1 VTGLSSKTPRHGSA
15 KDKHKDRIGPSFD
28 LALLVDEEA
37 PEPRRQGEWRRLF
50 RHFDPRLRSY
60 FGQRV
65 ADGDELDDLVAELWR
80 RVFLYVGR
88 LKSANALWPW
98 MIQIGVNLMRDL
110 GSQGVRREGRRVSLD
125 ELTAA
130 ELQDM
135 VVPRVVD
142 RPDTG
147 PHGEHLK
154 GILKTLSAV
163 DRELLELYAIDELT
177 HAEIATRL
185 NLPGAA
191 ASRKR
196 LQRLRSY
203 VLDRLRKTAGG
214 NNVHEGH
221 AQGGET

>member
-1 VTGLSSKTPRHGSA
+1 MKGLPSKKPRRRSA
-15 KDKHKDRIGPSFD
+15 KDVDRIGPPFD
-28 LALLVDEEA
+28 LALLADEAA
-37 PEPRRQGEWRRLF
+37 PEPLRQAEWRRFF

-60 FGQRV
+60 FAPRV
-65 ADGDELDDLVAELWR
+65 PDEDELDDLVAELWR
-80 RVFLYVGR
+80 RVLLRVGR
-88 LKSANALWPW
+88 LKSASALWSW
-98 MIQIGVNLMRDL
+98 MIQIGVNLLRDL
-110 GSQGVRREGRRVSLD
+110 GRQGVRREDRRLSLE

-130 ELQDM
+130 ELQDV

-142 RPDTG
+142 RSDIG
-147 PHGEHLK
+147 PQGEHFK

-203 VLDRLRKTAGG
+203 VLGRLKKTAGESNLRAG
-214 NNVHEGH
+214 DAPE
-221 AQGGET
+221 GET